1 LSERILD
8 DRPNLYVNARV
19 QIDCLSRDH
28 HHRTWP
34 AIEIEVHFARGVEK
48 KTRDRQIKAKSEK
61 RNLPQSSGRAE
72 KAFSQ
77 NQIAFAGWGTKII
90 AVAALTYLRRW

>member
-1 LSERILD
+1 M
-8 DRPNLYVNARV
+8 YARV
-19 QIDCLSRDH
+19 QIDCLSRDQ
-28 HHRTWP
+28 RTWP

-48 KTRDRQIKAKSEK
+48 ETRDRRIKAKSEK

-77 NQIAFAGWGTKII
+77 NQIALG
-90 AVAALTYLRRW
+90 R